1 MFLDD
6 LVRSSQLANSLIFS
20 RIRNESGIFDASSEA
35 VTFKWNSTESNEII
49 TFSHFGKSQIWA
61 RKKLSFH
68 KHIAFE
74 EIDPQ
79 IPTLGMRVYS
89 DFYCI
94 SEHLGAWDRG
104 NTNILKIGTK
114 MTSGSLR
121 FSNWIPLGV
130 QFGEARK
137 WGGEWPPKSLIIAE
151 SS

>member
-1 MFLDD
+1 MHF
-6 LVRSSQLANSLIFS
+6 
-20 RIRNESGIFDASSEA
+20 
-35 VTFKWNSTESNEII
+35 
-49 TFSHFGKSQIWA
+49 FGK
-61 RKKLSFH
+61 KKMSFH

-104 NTNILKIGTK
+104 NMNNFKIGPK

-137 WGGEWPPKSLIIAE
+137 
-151 SS
+151 

>member
-6 LVRSSQLANSLIFS
+6 LVHSSQLANSLIFS

-35 VTFKWNSTESNEII
+35 VTFKWNSTESKEIT

-61 RKKLSFH
+61 KKKLSFH

-104 NTNILKIGTK
+104 NMNILKIGTK
-114 MTSGSLR
+114 MTSGSHR
-121 FSNWIPLGV
+121 FSKWIPRGA
-130 QFGEARK
+130 QF
-137 WGGEWPPKSLIIAE
+137 WPPEKGE
-151 SS
+151 CEDPPNCWF